1 VPAPPVAPRRT
12 AARELGGGLED
23 SAHNIVSAAT
33 NIDSHG
39 GEPRMQ
45 TRVEEKP
52 STAKRMI
59 VMIVAVVALIALIA
73 GIKVLSIMRMIAGSK
88 PPPPAVVSTAKAA
101 YQEWQPELR
110 AVGTLRAV
118 RGADLALDVA
128 GLVTRVNV
136 RSGEEVKEGQVLLQL
151 RDSEDV
157 AQLRQLEAAAALAEV
172 TYARTKE
179 QLAVQVISKADYDQA
194 AADLKV
200 KQAAVAQQQVN
211 VAKKQLR
218 APFAGR
224 AGIVTINPGTYLSS
238 GTVIVTVQQ
247 LDPVYV
253 DFHLPQK
260 TLAELKAGEK
270 VTLTLD
276 AFPKAFEGTLSAI
289 SSKVDSD
296 TRNVPLEA
304 RVPNPGR
311 VLTPG
316 MFTNVSI
323 DVGSKQRYLTLP
335 QTAVVYNPYGET
347 VFVVKTKAEADKA
360 QAAAEAAQNAEPT
373 EQQAADKKAKANK
386 GPQLPPD
393 ALVVRQAFVTTG
405 PTRGDQVA
413 ILRGVDEGVEVVTS
427 GQIKLKSGS
436 PIRIDNSVQPAN
448 SPNPTPQEQ

>member
-1 VPAPPVAPRRT
+1 
-12 AARELGGGLED
+12 
-23 SAHNIVSAAT
+23 
-33 NIDSHG
+33 
-39 GEPRMQ
+39 MQ

-52 STAKRMI
+52 STTKRMI
-59 VMIVAVVALIALIA
+59 VMIVAVVALIGVIA
-73 GIKVLSIMRMIAGSK
+73 GIKVLSIMRMIASST
-88 PPPPAVVSTAKAA
+88 PPPPAVVSTAKTA

-110 AVGTLRAV
+110 AVGSLRAV

-136 RSGEEVKEGQVLLQL
+136 RSGEEVKQGQVLLQL

-157 AQLRQLEAAAALAEV
+157 AQLHQLEAAAALAEV
-172 TYARTKE
+172 TFARAKE

-194 AADLKV
+194 AADLKA

-224 AGIVTINPGTYLSS
+224 AGIVTINPGAYLSS
-238 GTVIVTVQQ
+238 GTMIVTLQQ
-247 LDPVYV
+247 LDPIFV

-260 TLAELKAGEK
+260 TLAELKTGEK

-276 AFPKAFEGTLSAI
+276 AFPGKPYDGTLSAI
-289 SSKVDSD
+289 SPKVDSD
-296 TRNVPLEA
+296 TRNVQLEA
-304 RVPNPGR
+304 KAPNPGG

-316 MFTNVSI
+316 MFANVSV

-335 QTAVVYNPYGET
+335 QTSIVYNPYGAT
-347 VFVVKTKAEADKA
+347 VFVVKTKAEADRA
-360 QAAAEAAQNAEPT
+360 QAAAAAQNPDPV
-373 EQQAADKKAKANK
+373 EQPAAKDADKKAKANK

-393 ALVVRQAFVTTG
+393 ALVVQQAFVTPG
-405 PTRGDQVA
+405 ATRGDQVA
-413 ILRGVDEGVEVVTS
+413 ILKGLDEGVEVVTS

>member
-1 VPAPPVAPRRT
+1 M
-12 AARELGGGLED
+12 AARVARGGD
-23 SAHNIVSAAT
+23 AA
-33 NIDSHG
+33 
-39 GEPRMQ
+39 
-45 TRVEEKP
+45 
-52 STAKRMI
+52 
-59 VMIVAVVALIALIA
+59 
-73 GIKVLSIMRMIAGSK
+73 
-88 PPPPAVVSTAKAA
+88 
-101 YQEWQPELR
+101 
-110 AVGTLRAV
+110 AV

-172 TYARTKE
+172 TYGRAKE

-194 AADLKV
+194 AADLKA

-238 GTVIVTVQQ
+238 GTLIVTVQQ

-289 SSKVDSD
+289 SPKVDSD

-373 EQQAADKKAKANK
+373 EQQPAAKAADKKAKANK

-405 PTRGDQVA
+405 ATRGDQVA
-413 ILRGVDEGVEVVTS
+413 ILKGLDEGVEVVTS

-436 PIRIDNSVQPAN
+436 PIRIDNSVQPAS
-448 SPNPTPQEQ
+448 SPNPRHRNSERSAS

>member
-1 VPAPPVAPRRT
+1 
-12 AARELGGGLED
+12 
-23 SAHNIVSAAT
+23 
-33 NIDSHG
+33 
-39 GEPRMQ
+39 MQ
-45 TRVEEKP
+45 ARVEQNP
-52 STAKRMI
+52 RTTKRII
-59 VMIVAVVALIALIA
+59 VVIVAVVALIALIA
-73 GIKVLSIMRMIAGSK
+73 GIKVLSIMKMIAGSK
-88 PPPPAVVSTAKAA
+88 PPPPAVVSTAKAT

-157 AQLRQLEAAAALAEV
+157 AQLRQLEAAAALADV
-172 TYARTKE
+172 TYARAKE

-194 AADLKV
+194 AADLKA

-238 GTVIVTVQQ
+238 GTMIVTVQQ

-270 VTLTLD
+270 VTLMLD
-276 AFPKAFEGTLSAI
+276 AFPKAFVGTLSAI
-289 SSKVDSD
+289 SPKVDSD

-347 VFVVKTKAEADKA
+347 VFVVRTKAEADKA

-373 EQQAADKKAKANK
+373 EQQPAVKDADKKAKANK

-413 ILRGVDEGVEVVTS
+413 ILKGLDEGVEVVTS

-436 PIRIDNSVQPAN
+436 PIRIDNSVQPAD

>member
-1 VPAPPVAPRRT
+1 
-12 AARELGGGLED
+12 
-23 SAHNIVSAAT
+23 
-33 NIDSHG
+33 
-39 GEPRMQ
+39 MQ

-59 VMIVAVVALIALIA
+59 IMIVAVLALIGVIA
-73 GIKVLSIMRMIAGSK
+73 GIKVMSIMKMIAASK
-88 PPPPAVVSTAKAA
+88 PPPPAVVSTAKTA
-101 YQEWQPELR
+101 YQEWQAELR

-136 RSGEEVKEGQVLLQL
+136 RSGEEVRQGQVLLQL
-151 RDSEDV
+151 RDAEDV
-157 AQLRQLEAAAALAEV
+157 ALLRQLEAAAALAEV
-172 TYARTKE
+172 TFTRAKE

-194 AADLKV
+194 AADLQA

-224 AGIVTINPGTYLSS
+224 AGIVTINPGTYLSA
-238 GTVIVTVQQ
+238 GTIIVTLQQ
-247 LDPVYV
+247 IDPIYA

-260 TLAELKAGEK
+260 TLAELKTGER
-270 VTLTLD
+270 VVLTLD
-276 AFPKAFEGTLSAI
+276 AFLGKGFEGTLSAI
-289 SSKVDSD
+289 SPKVDSD
-296 TRNVPLEA
+296 TRNVQLEA

-316 MFTNVSI
+316 MFANVSI

-335 QTAVVYNPYGET
+335 QTAIVYNPYGET
-347 VFVVKTKAEADKA
+347 VFVVKSKAEFDTA
-360 QAAAEAAQNAEPT
+360 QAAQAAQNAAPIEP
-373 EQQAADKKAKANK
+373 AAKDADKKAKANK
-386 GPQLPPD
+386 GPQMAPD
-393 ALVVRQAFVTTG
+393 ALVVRQTFVTTG

-413 ILRGVDEGVEVVTS
+413 ILKGLDEGVEVVTS

-448 SPNPTPQEQ
+448 SPNPTPQEH

>member
-1 VPAPPVAPRRT
+1 
-12 AARELGGGLED
+12 
-23 SAHNIVSAAT
+23 
-33 NIDSHG
+33 
-39 GEPRMQ
+39 MQ

-52 STAKRMI
+52 STTKRMI
-59 VMIVAVVALIALIA
+59 VMIVAVVALIAVIA
-73 GIKVLSIMRMIAGSK
+73 GIKVLSIMRMIANSK
-88 PPPPAVVSTAKAA
+88 PPPPAVVSTAKTA
-101 YQEWQPELR
+101 YQDWQPELR
-110 AVGTLRAV
+110 AVGSLRAV

-136 RSGEEVKEGQVLLQL
+136 RSGEEVKQGQVLLQL

-157 AQLRQLEAAAALAEV
+157 AQLHQLEAAAALAEV
-172 TYARTKE
+172 TFARAKE

-194 AADLKV
+194 AADLKA

-224 AGIVTINPGTYLSS
+224 AGIVTINPGAYLSS
-238 GTVIVTVQQ
+238 GTMIVTLQQ
-247 LDPVYV
+247 LDPIYV

-260 TLAELKAGEK
+260 TLAELKTGEK

-276 AFPKAFEGTLSAI
+276 AFPGKTSEGTLSAI
-289 SSKVDSD
+289 SPKVDSD
-296 TRNVPLEA
+296 TRNVQLEGK
-304 RVPNPGR
+304 VPNPGGA
-311 VLTPG
+311 LTPG
-316 MFTNVSI
+316 MFANVNV

-335 QTAVVYNPYGET
+335 QTAVVYNPYGAT

-360 QAAAEAAQNAEPT
+360 QAAAAAQDPDPPGEPAT
-373 EQQAADKKAKANK
+373 KDADKKAKGNP

-413 ILRGVDEGVEVVTS
+413 ILKGLDEGVEVVTS

>member
-1 VPAPPVAPRRT
+1 
-12 AARELGGGLED
+12 
-23 SAHNIVSAAT
+23 
-33 NIDSHG
+33 
-39 GEPRMQ
+39 
-45 TRVEEKP
+45 
-52 STAKRMI
+52 
-59 VMIVAVVALIALIA
+59 
-73 GIKVLSIMRMIAGSK
+73 
-88 PPPPAVVSTAKAA
+88 
-101 YQEWQPELR
+101 
-110 AVGTLRAV
+110 
-118 RGADLALDVA
+118 
-128 GLVTRVNV
+128 
-136 RSGEEVKEGQVLLQL
+136 
-151 RDSEDV
+151 
-157 AQLRQLEAAAALAEV
+157 
-172 TYARTKE
+172 
-179 QLAVQVISKADYDQA
+179 
-194 AADLKV
+194 
-200 KQAAVAQQQVN
+200 
-211 VAKKQLR
+211 
-218 APFAGR
+218 
-224 AGIVTINPGTYLSS
+224 
-238 GTVIVTVQQ
+238 VIVTVQQ

>member
-1 VPAPPVAPRRT
+1 MVT
-12 AARELGGGLED
+12 
-23 SAHNIVSAAT
+23 
-33 NIDSHG
+33 
-39 GEPRMQ
+39 
-45 TRVEEKP
+45 
-52 STAKRMI
+52 
-59 VMIVAVVALIALIA
+59 IALDA
-73 GIKVLSIMRMIAGSK
+73 MGGDHAPEVVL
-88 PPPPAVVSTAKAA
+88 
-101 YQEWQPELR
+101 
-110 AVGTLRAV
+110 

>member
-1 VPAPPVAPRRT
+1 
-12 AARELGGGLED
+12 
-23 SAHNIVSAAT
+23 
-33 NIDSHG
+33 
-39 GEPRMQ
+39 MQ

-52 STAKRMI
+52 STTKRMI

-73 GIKVLSIMRMIAGSK
+73 GIKVLSIMKMIAGSK
-88 PPPPAVVSTAKAA
+88 PPPPAVVSTAKAT

-136 RSGEEVKEGQVLLQL
+136 KSGAEVKEGQVLLQL

-172 TYARTKE
+172 TFARTKE

-224 AGIVTINPGTYLSS
+224 AGIVTINPGAYLSS
-238 GTVIVTVQQ
+238 GTVIVTVQE

-260 TLAELKAGEK
+260 TLAELKAGEQ

-276 AFPKAFEGTLSAI
+276 AFPAKRFQGTLNAI
-289 SSKVDSD
+289 SPKVDSD
-296 TRNVPLEA
+296 TRNVQIEGK
-304 RVPNPGR
+304 VPNPDH

-323 DVGSKQRYLTLP
+323 DVGAKHRYLTLP

-347 VFVVKTKAEADKA
+347 VFLVKTKAEADRA
-360 QAAAEAAQNAEPT
+360 QAAEAAQNAEPI
-373 EQQAADKKAKANK
+373 EQPAAKEAAKKARAK
-386 GPQLPPD
+386 GPQLPSD

-413 ILRGVDEGVEVVTS
+413 ILKGLDEGVEVVTS

-436 PIRIDNSVQPAN
+436 PIRIDNSTQPAN